1 MKRHNCIVL
10 IGLFFLSALPLQAA
24 EIIAAPTKTIQLEIS
39 KGVLMR
45 LEKEAGTIFI
55 ADPAIADVQV
65 KSPKLIYLTGKAA
78 GETTLYVLDEAE
90 RVIMSRRVHIRHNLS
105 KLSSTLRNLLPGSK
119 IRLDSINGGLVMSGR
134 VANAGQAADAKLIA
148 GRVGG
153 AGLISQLSV
162 TEPHQVQLRVMIAE
176 VARSVL
182 KRFGVNMASA
192 LSIGS
197 GALSINSGGPFIQ
210 TPFSFLDPSVSKT
223 FLTHSTG
230 SNAALFNFNNGTI
243 DANAMLDA
251 LDREG
256 LITVLAQPN
265 LTAVSG
271 ETAQFLAGG
280 EFPIIA
286 PGSGGDVSVS
296 FKSFGVSLSFTPTVI
311 NGNRINLKVRPEVSQ
326 LSSTGA
332 VQVSGFFI
340 PALTTRR
347 TETTVELGSG
357 QSFAIAGI
365 LQNNINRNIEK
376 FPGLADLPILGPLFR
391 SDRFER
397 NETELVII
405 VTPYIVRPISDNR
418 MALPTDGLIAPT
430 DEDRL
435 AHNRLY
441 RPNAIRGRKTPQSK
455 GRGPVGAAGFVLD

>member
-1 MKRHNCIVL
+1 MPCRILSFLGLLLVL
-10 IGLFFLSALPLQAA
+10 VLPSQAA
-24 EIIAAPTKTIQLEIS
+24 EIIGTPSKTLRLEVS

-55 ADPAIADVQV
+55 ANPGIADVQV
-65 KSPKLIYLTGKAA
+65 KSPRLIYLTGKAA
-78 GETTLYVLDEAE
+78 GETTLYILDDDEQ
-90 RVIMSRRVHIRHNLS
+90 VMLSRRVHVRHNLS
-105 KLSSTLRNLLPGSK
+105 KLSSTLKTLLPGSA
-119 IRLDSINGGLVMSGR
+119 ITLDSIGGGLLMSGT
-134 VANAGQAADAKLIA
+134 VANATQAADAKRIA
-148 GRVGG
+148 SRIGG
-153 AGLISQLSV
+153 KGLISQISV
-162 TEPHQVQLRVMIAE
+162 SEPNQVQLRVKIAE

-182 KRFGVNMASA
+182 KRFGVNISSA
-192 LSIGS
+192 LSIPNGS
-197 GALSINSGGPFIQ
+197 LSLDNGNPFIQ
-210 TPFSFLDPSVSKT
+210 TPFTFLDPNIRKT
-223 FLTHSTG
+223 FLTQRTDT
-230 SNAALFNFNNGTI
+230 NTALFNFNNGNI
-243 DANAMLDA
+243 DANALLDA

-256 LITVLAQPN
+256 LITILAEPN

-280 EFPIIA
+280 EFPIIV
-286 PGSGGDVSVS
+286 PGSGGRVSVT
-296 FKSFGVSLSFTPTVI
+296 FKSFGVSLAFTPTVV

-332 VQVSGFFI
+332 VQISGFFI

-365 LQNNINRNIEK
+365 LQNNITRNLEK
-376 FPGLADLPILGPLFR
+376 FPGLADLPILGALFR

-405 VTPYIVRPISDNR
+405 VTPYIVRPVSDNR
-418 MALPTDGLIAPT
+418 LALPTDGLIAPT
-430 DEDRL
+430 DVDRL
-435 AHNRLY
+435 VHNRLY
-441 RPNAIRGRKTPQSK
+441 RPNPIRGRRTPQTR